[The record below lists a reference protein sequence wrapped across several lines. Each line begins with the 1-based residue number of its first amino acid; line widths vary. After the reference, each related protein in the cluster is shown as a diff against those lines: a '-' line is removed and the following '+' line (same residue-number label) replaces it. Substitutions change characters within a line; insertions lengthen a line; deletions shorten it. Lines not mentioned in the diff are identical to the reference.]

1 MLNEALK
8 IQKEY
13 PMTTVT
19 NLPSIIHSLTF
30 LPKKNDDFKNEKPY
44 LEERWLIDWRKNLG
58 IIRMRFL
65 NTNE

>member
-1 MLNEALK
+1 
-8 IQKEY
+8 
-13 PMTTVT
+13 MTTVT

>member
-19 NLPSIIHSLTF
+19 NLPSTIHSLTF
-30 LPKKNDDFKNEKPY
+30 LPKQNDDFKNEKPC

>member
-1 MLNEALK
+1 MLNEVLK

-13 PMTTVT
+13 PMTTVM

-30 LPKKNDDFKNEKPY
+30 LPKQNDDFKNEKPY

>member
-13 PMTTVT
+13 PMTTVM

-30 LPKKNDDFKNEKPY
+30 LPKQNDDFKNQKPY

>member
-19 NLPSIIHSLTF
+19 NLPSTIHSLTF
-30 LPKKNDDFKNEKPY
+30 LPKQNDDFKNEKPY